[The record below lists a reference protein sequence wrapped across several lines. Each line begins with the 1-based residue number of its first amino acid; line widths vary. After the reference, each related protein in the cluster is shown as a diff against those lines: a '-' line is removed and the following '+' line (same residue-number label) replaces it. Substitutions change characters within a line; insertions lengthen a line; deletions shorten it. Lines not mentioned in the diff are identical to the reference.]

1 MAVDSGE
8 VQQVGRVTKFRDA
21 ALVLADD
28 ANQMAKNLSKYVRSG
43 QYEQAEAL
51 AAGLQ
56 RAARDAKW
64 LMQRQPKS

>member
-1 MAVDSGE
+1 MADSRE
-8 VQQVGRVTKFRDA
+8 VADVARAVKFRDA

-43 QYEQAEAL
+43 QYERAEAL

-56 RAARDAKW
+56 RTARDTKW
-64 LMQRQPKS
+64 LMQRQPKG